1 MFTRRSLLKR
11 SAILSLAPTVPGFL
25 SRTAMAA
32 QPERDGRILVV
43 VQLYLTFVVAAN
55 LLVSDYLW
63 AGFFFLAG
71 LVNLW
76 AIHRGLSPKEPQHG

>member
-1 MFTRRSLLKR
+1 MAEQEPRELTRW
-11 SAILSLAPTVPGFL
+11 VP
-25 SRTAMAA
+25 
-32 QPERDGRILVV
+32 ILVV